1 MNFFVIKK
9 KCIISSLFFCGI
21 LLVICIAGFN
31 NIRSIIVTSG
41 KGKLL
46 PVYSV
51 ETKKKHVAITFDCA
65 WGASDISD
73 IVTTLQSNNV
83 TATFFTVGDWVK
95 KYPDEVRLLHNSNML
110 IRKSY
115 F

>member
-1 MNFFVIKK
+1 MNFYVIKK
-9 KCIISSLFFCGI
+9 KYIISSFIFGGI
-21 LLVICIAGFN
+21 LLVICIAGLN
-31 NIRSIIVTSG
+31 GIRSIIETSG

-51 ETKKKHVAITFDCA
+51 ETKKKQVAITFDCA

-73 IVTTLQSNNV
+73 IITTLQNNNV
-83 TATFFTVGDWVK
+83 VATFFTVGDWVK